1 MTSLFKQR
9 FIEMTGKEIPL
20 DFFLYSC
27 LEAEKMLAAAEKR
40 AGGPE
45 QVECRYL
52 DAALAEGLTATDV
65 GAWEQAIGTLYA
77 WHCKREPALT
87 ESSMVDIQALCPVT
101 TEFAAFHADLRH
113 LYHSVTSENLPLFNK
128 EAGLAPVWTAVT
140 KVIDHKSSF
149 AAGLFE
155 EFFAWTYNNWEA
167 PVYEVGSRPPVGRYA
182 PPPRLRTGG
191 PGSVG
196 GSHGGRPERN
206 DRPERSERPERNDRP
221 EPGNRA
227 QGERPQRDGNRP
239 QHDSRPQR
247 DGNRP
252 QHSDRPRRDDQPR
265 QHDDERSIQQ
275 EKEALAEVEKAIAT
289 LASNP
294 STEFVDLPPTNS
306 FQRRKQHH
314 ETNERGFR
322 TQSVGE
328 GHDRAVRVSRGTQG

>member
-45 QVECRYL
+45 QVESRYL

-155 EFFAWTYNNWEA
+155 EILRHFFQHLGLVAIVAEEGGIA
-167 PVYEVGSRPPVGRYA
+167 DP
-182 PPPRLRTGG
+182 G
-191 PGSVG
+191 PGNDIADE
-196 GSHGGRPERN
+196 HLIER
-206 DRPERSERPERNDRP
+206 
-221 EPGNRA
+221 
-227 QGERPQRDGNRP
+227 
-239 QHDSRPQR
+239 
-247 DGNRP
+247 
-252 QHSDRPRRDDQPR
+252 
-265 QHDDERSIQQ
+265 
-275 EKEALAEVEKAIAT
+275 LAGQKI
-289 LASNP
+289 
-294 STEFVDLPPTNS
+294 D
-306 FQRRKQHH
+306 QRRLD
-314 ETNERGFR
+314 G
-322 TQSVGE
+322 
-328 GHDRAVRVSRGTQG
+328 